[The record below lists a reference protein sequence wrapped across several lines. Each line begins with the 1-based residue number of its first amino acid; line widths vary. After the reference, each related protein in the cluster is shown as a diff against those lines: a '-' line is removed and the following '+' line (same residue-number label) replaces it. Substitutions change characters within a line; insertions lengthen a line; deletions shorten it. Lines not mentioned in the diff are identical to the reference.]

1 MNEQLRGWR
10 GKEVPE
16 VAPASASSFRGAAVW
31 QGALLSAL
39 GVLGCSEAGSAA
51 EPRVCDEACQHDTA
65 ARAVREMLKLVYNLT
80 LQANPV
86 GPQDETTPCPAGGS
100 ARVSGEAT
108 SDARQGATLVRLD
121 YGFNGCI
128 YLQRDEEPHEN
139 YLMELS
145 GTIHQQGTFAVQPN
159 ATTAVIMSS
168 ADLSL
173 RGSVYD
179 PPLAYEQ
186 RGCALQLGQSGDRLS
201 GMLCGKVVGADL

>member
-1 MNEQLRGWR
+1 MNEQVRGSQ
-10 GKEVPE
+10 GKQAPE
-16 VAPASASSFRGAAVW
+16 VAPSSRFGLGAAARLGGLVS
-31 QGALLSAL
+31 ALLA
-39 GVLGCSEAGSAA
+39 LGCSDAGSAA
-51 EPRVCDEACQHDTA
+51 DPRVCDEACQHDTA
-65 ARAVREMLKLVYNLT
+65 ARAVREMLKLAYNLT

-121 YGFNGCI
+121 YDFSGCV

-145 GTIHQQGTFAVQPN
+145 GTIHQEGTFAVQPN
-159 ATTAVIMSS
+159 ATTAVIMSGD
-168 ADLSL
+168 DLSL

-186 RGCALQLGQSGDRLS
+186 RGCALRFGQSGDRLS
-201 GMLCGKVVGADL
+201 GRLCGKIVGADL

>member
-1 MNEQLRGWR
+1 MNEQVRLSNGN
-10 GKEVPE
+10 
-16 VAPASASSFRGAAVW
+16 GAA
-31 QGALLSAL
+31 QLTPARTSRFGGAAARLAALLGALVA
-39 GVLGCSEAGSAA
+39 LGCSDAGSVA
-51 EPRVCDEACQHDTA
+51 EPRVCDEGCQHDTA

-86 GPQDETTPCPAGGS
+86 GSQDETTPCPAGGS

-121 YGFNGCI
+121 YRFSGCV

-139 YLMELS
+139 YLIELS
-145 GTIHQQGTFAVQPN
+145 GSIHQQGTFAVQPN
-159 ATTAVIMSS
+159 ATTAVIMSG

-201 GMLCGKVVGADL
+201 GTLCGNIVGAEL